1 MKAVHNWVS
10 AVVLGVAQL
19 AGSGI
24 AAQAPATAKPAQAP
38 AGNVE
43 VGRKLFTSY
52 GCYQCH
58 GYEGQGSSATGAR
71 LAPNPFPIQ
80 AFIAYVRHPAGQMP
94 FYSSKIVPDGDLVHI
109 HAYLSSRPAPPP
121 VASLPLLR

>member
-1 MKAVHNWVS
+1 MRGVHYWLTGVVFG
-10 AVVLGVAQL
+10 VVLL
-19 AGSGI
+19 AGVGL
-24 AAQAPATAKPAQAP
+24 AAQAPATAKPAQA
-38 AGNVE
+38 ASGNVE
-43 VGRKLFTSY
+43 TGKKLFTSY

-80 AFIAYVRHPAGQMP
+80 AFIAYVRRPAGQMP
-94 FYSSKIVPDGDLVHI
+94 FYSSKVVPDADLVHI

>member
-1 MKAVHNWVS
+1 MKGVHYRLTGAVFG
-10 AVVLGVAQL
+10 VVLL
-19 AGSGI
+19 AGLGL
-24 AAQAPATAKPAQAP
+24 AAQGPATAKPAQAP
-38 AGNVE
+38 SGNVE
-43 VGRKLFTSY
+43 MGKKLFTSY

-80 AFIAYVRHPAGQMP
+80 AFIAYVRRPAGQMP
-94 FYSSKIVPDGDLVHI
+94 FYSSKVVPDADLVHI
-109 HAYLSSRPAPPP
+109 HAFLSSRPAPPP